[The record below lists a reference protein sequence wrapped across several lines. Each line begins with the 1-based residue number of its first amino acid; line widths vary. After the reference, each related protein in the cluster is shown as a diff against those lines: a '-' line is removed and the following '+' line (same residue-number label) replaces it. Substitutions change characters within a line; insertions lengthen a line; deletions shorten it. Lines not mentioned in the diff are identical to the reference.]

1 MLDSSNSNEEG
12 KEDEEGKE
20 EEEEKKE
27 CRKES
32 ERISFA
38 LQRKRPEL
46 PA

>member
-1 MLDSSNSNEEG
+1 VLDSSNSNEEG
-12 KEDEEGKE
+12 KE
-20 EEEEKKE
+20 EEEEKEE

-46 PA
+46 PV